1 MAERPLRNRQ
11 PNAIDED
18 VIAQRVMDKLVAND
32 DYVAKISSKICEQI
46 SRLLDENIK
55 GLAEEVSQLRTNIKQ
70 IVNNLR
76 IFGVQET
83 PNEDTY
89 QTFIDLYKNKLQVD
103 IQSYDIDTIHRLRAK
118 ENGITPIIVRFTRRM
133 VKKKIFNSKRKLK
146 GTKIVIKEDLTPHRL
161 SLLKRLSSTAPAK
174 SYWTSNGRVFYKSGE
189 TIRHIKSLSDIV

>member
-11 PNAIDED
+11 PDAIDED

-55 GLAEEVSQLRTNIKQ
+55 GLAEEVSQLRTNIQ
-70 IVNNLR
+70 HINERVEQLEQYSRVNNLR
-76 IFGVQET
+76 IFGVQVT

-103 IQSYDIDTIHRLRAK
+103 IQSYEHLTRILIKHLLIYIRTNYKWIFSHTISTL
-118 ENGITPIIVRFTRRM
+118 FTDF
-133 VKKKIFNSKRKLK
+133 VLKKTVLHPSSCA
-146 GTKIVIKEDLTPHRL
+146 
-161 SLLKRLSSTAPAK
+161 SLEE
-174 SYWTSNGRVFYKSGE
+174 W
-189 TIRHIKSLSDIV
+189 